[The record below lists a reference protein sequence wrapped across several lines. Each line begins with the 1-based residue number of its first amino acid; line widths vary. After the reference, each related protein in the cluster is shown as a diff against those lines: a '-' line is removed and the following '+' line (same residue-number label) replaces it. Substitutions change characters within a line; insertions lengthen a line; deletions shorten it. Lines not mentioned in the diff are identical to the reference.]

1 MIVECPSCRSR
12 FRLGESLF
20 QGAKGLRLRCRKCGE
35 GIAVLN
41 PAMSSVPPDVPSPD
55 DEPEITSPA
64 RQVGTAGPDVP
75 EILVPESTVSPPD
88 EAPLGS
94 PSEPEVSIPAPPVEE
109 MPFEYKKPRQPLPVI
124 VSARPFHKRPA
135 VVASALLFLLIAG
148 GAGYIGFTA
157 SGKEALERLVSNVQS
172 NWRGGAATIPV
183 YDIWNVTG
191 NYETSETAGK
201 LFVIRG
207 IVTNAGRTTGGGIRI
222 QAFLFNDKS
231 QALVEKTVYAGN
243 VIPEEGLRQQERTQI
258 EAAMLSRF
266 GDRNMNKDIPPGKS
280 LPFMVV
286 FFNPQD
292 NIRSYRVIA
301 HDVQ

>member
-1 MIVECPSCRSR
+1 MIVECPSCRAR

-41 PAMSSVPPDVPSPD
+41 PAMSSVPPDVPSPKV
-55 DEPEITSPA
+55 EPEQAAPA
-64 RQVGTAGPDVP
+64 
-75 EILVPESTVSPPD
+75 PESTVSPP
-88 EAPLGS
+88 EEVPLGS
-94 PSEPEVSIPAPPVEE
+94 PFEPEASVSVPPAEE
-109 MPFEYKKPRQPLPVI
+109 AAHEYKKPRQPLPVI
-124 VSARPFHKRPA
+124 VPARPFHARPA
-135 VVASALLFLLIAG
+135 VIAVALLFLLIAG

-157 SGKEALERLVSNVQS
+157 SGKEALERLVSNMQS
-172 NWRGGAATIPV
+172 NWRGRAATVPT

-191 NYETSETAGK
+191 NYETNETAGK

-207 IVTNAGRTTGGGIRI
+207 VVTNAGRTTRGGIRI

-231 QALVEKTVYAGN
+231 QALAEKTVYAGN
-243 VIPEEGLRQQERTQI
+243 VIPEEALRQQERTQI
-258 EAAMLSRF
+258 EASMLNRF
-266 GDRNMNKDIPPGKS
+266 GDGNKNRDIPPGKS

-292 NIRSYRVIA
+292 NIHSYRVIA